1 MSTTTLENEPRQS
14 APWLIVMAASIG
26 GIEALR
32 TILAGLPGD
41 FPAPIVVLQHR
52 LPDGAGALE
61 QVLRAATRLPVRT
74 AAQGDPIQAPGVYVA
89 RADSHLT
96 ITPEEHFLYRDGT
109 RIRFVRAS
117 ANPLLESAARVLE
130 GRVIAVVLSGS
141 GMDGTDGVQAVKAHG
156 GVVIAQ
162 DELSSFSWGMPK
174 SAIQSGAVDYVL
186 PVDAIAPA
194 LSSIVHGRAV
204 ARTGAE
210 S

>member
-1 MSTTTLENEPRQS
+1 MTPENEPKGS
-14 APWLIVMAASIG
+14 APWLIVMAASAG
-26 GIEALR
+26 GIEAVR
-32 TILAGLPGD
+32 TILAGLPDD

-52 LPDGAGALE
+52 SPDREGALE
-61 QVLRAATRLPVRT
+61 AVLRAATRLPVRM

-96 ITPEEHFLYRDGT
+96 ITPEERFLYREGT

-117 ANPLLESAARVLE
+117 ANPLLESAARVLA

-141 GMDGTDGVQAVKAHG
+141 GTDATDGVQAVEAHG

-162 DELSSFSWGMPK
+162 DELSSFAWGMPE
-174 SAIQSGAVDYVL
+174 SAIQAGAVDYVL

-194 LSSIVHGRAV
+194 LGSIVHRRAV
-204 ARTGAE
+204 AQSGAQ